1 MRNVVLFFFALPF
14 SISLNSSS
22 NKNFPYWIL
31 LEKGRQFLYS
41 KSEFSK
47 SNLTHAINY
56 LQEALLRKGVYPEAS
71 YYLSVAY
78 GMSGNAILEKLNLYK
93 SFEDKDYLL
102 DESFEKK
109 ILFSLAKMAELENN
123 YVDTIDYLND
133 ILNKFSTKKDY
144 YSYHDYSQGE
154 NSVSNNEFNVS
165 FYLTSYLKQVRGA
178 FGIDFTF
185 NLYRFKNYN
194 VIDTHQLLSK
204 VYLRLKAYELSITHG
219 LIAAVGILT
228 RMYDYVCYYEPVYQF
243 KNLRSFVQKINEYK
257 AIKNAFE
264 STDFWEIVYNVAAAT
279 YAYSNGNYKFRAID
293 TWKLIVDLAPRFSP
307 YIAKSRS
314 QIKNSVYFKKNNF
327 KS

>member
-1 MRNVVLFFFALPF
+1 
-14 SISLNSSS
+14 
-22 NKNFPYWIL
+22 
-31 LEKGRQFLYS
+31 
-41 KSEFSK
+41 
-47 SNLTHAINY
+47 
-56 LQEALLRKGVYPEAS
+56 
-71 YYLSVAY
+71 
-78 GMSGNAILEKLNLYK
+78 
-93 SFEDKDYLL
+93 
-102 DESFEKK
+102 
-109 ILFSLAKMAELENN
+109 MAELENN

-154 NSVSNNEFNVS
+154 NSTSSNKFNIS

-204 VYLRLKAYELSITHG
+204 VYLRLSAYELSITHG

-243 KNLRSFVQKINEYK
+243 RNLRSFVQKINEYK

-264 STDFWEIVYNVAAAT
+264 STDFWEIVYNVAVAT
-279 YAYSNGNYKFRAID
+279 YAYSNGKYRFRSID

-314 QIKNSVYFKKNNF
+314 QIKNSIFKKRVNF
-327 KS
+327 

>member
-1 MRNVVLFFFALPF
+1 MRNLVLFFLVLPF
-14 SISLNSSS
+14 SISLSSLS

-47 SNLTHAINY
+47 SSLTDAINY

-78 GMSGNAILEKLNLYK
+78 GMSGNAVLEKLNLYK
-93 SFEDKDYLL
+93 AFEDKDYLL
-102 DESFEKK
+102 DGSFEKK

-123 YVDTIDYLND
+123 YVDTIDYLNN

-144 YSYHDYSQGE
+144 YSYHDYSNNE
-154 NSVSNNEFNVS
+154 NSASNNKFNIS

-204 VYLRLKAYELSITHG
+204 VYLRLGAYELSITHG

-243 KNLRSFVQKINEYK
+243 RNLRSFVKKINEYK

-264 STDFWEIVYNVAAAT
+264 STDFWEIVYNIAVAT
-279 YAYSNGNYKFRAID
+279 YTYSNGDYRFRAID
-293 TWKLIVDLAPRFSP
+293 TWKLVVDLAPRFSP

-314 QIKNSVYFKKNNF
+314 QIKNSVFKKNIRF
-327 KS
+327 

>member
-1 MRNVVLFFFALPF
+1 MRKLVLLFFALSF

-31 LEKGRQFLYS
+31 LEKGRQLLYS

-47 SNLTHAINY
+47 SNLTYAINY

-78 GMSGNAILEKLNLYK
+78 GMSGNTVLEKLNLYK

-102 DESFEKK
+102 DKSFEKK

-154 NSVSNNEFNVS
+154 NNTPNKFNIS
-165 FYLTSYLKQVRGA
+165 FYITSYLKQVRGA

-194 VIDTHQLLSK
+194 VVDTHQLLSK
-204 VYLRLKAYELSITHG
+204 VYLRLRAYELSITHG
-219 LIAAVGILT
+219 LVAAVGILT

-243 KNLRSFVQKINEYK
+243 RNLRSFVQKINEYK

-264 STDFWEIVYNVAAAT
+264 STDFWEIVYNVAVAT

-314 QIKNSVYFKKNNF
+314 QIKNFVFKKR
-327 KS
+327 